1 MVRMGEAAKDTRIP
15 LSRACLRVKKSYNQL
30 RRQLALG
37 LVGGG
42 FDDNIGYYLNL
53 AEVERLEAEGSP
65 EPRGD
70 CVPPR
75 SP

>member
-1 MVRMGEAAKDTRIP
+1 MDEEAKDTRIP

-30 RRQLALG
+30 RRLLALG

-42 FDDNIGYYLNL
+42 FDEDIGYYIHP
-53 AEVERLEAEGSP
+53 ADVERLEAGCSP
-65 EPRGD
+65 ESGGD

-75 SP
+75 AP